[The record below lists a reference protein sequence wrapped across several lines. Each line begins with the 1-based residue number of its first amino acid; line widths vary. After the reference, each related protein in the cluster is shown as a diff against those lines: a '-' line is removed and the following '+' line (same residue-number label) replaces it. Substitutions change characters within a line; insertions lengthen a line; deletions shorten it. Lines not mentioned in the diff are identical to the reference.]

1 MSISSILVIASCI
14 IVAIIVDEI
23 DDSGF
28 TPFVLILF
36 VIVIL
41 CVALVPNNAEET
53 AESLSV
59 NEKYDIAQDF
69 VSYETTENV
78 DTDLAE
84 DTTEENHSL
93 SNTLTKITHL
103 LLKICIGCACIVFV
117 VRIVCTYLI
126 PCSEL
131 LGNSL
136 GGKEETIE
144 ETGKEKSEEVTKE
157 TEKEDKEDDITLEK
171 LATKNSEI
179 KYILWAVEF
188 LDENGMENNIR
199 QLKSYYVSEILKA
212 YAQYKKVKVYGVEEM
227 TKEAKNH
234 YKKIVLIAY
243 NVAQA
248 EVKKAAEKLVLDMDC
263 DAEVCECI
271 YERDGYAPIS
281 DEKNR

>member
-1 MSISSILVIASCI
+1 MSISSILVIAALI
-14 IVAIIVDEI
+14 IAAIIVDEI

-28 TPFVLILF
+28 TPFILILF

-78 DTDLAE
+78 DADLAE

-93 SNTLTKITHL
+93 SNTLTEIIHL
-103 LLKICIGCACIVFV
+103 LLQGWMGCACVIG
-117 VRIVCTYLI
+117 CG
-126 PCSEL
+126 EL
-131 LGNSL
+131 LKKFL
-136 GGKEETIE
+136 GGKEETVE
-144 ETGKEKSEEVTKE
+144 EVKKEKSEEVTKE
-157 TEKEDKEDDITLEK
+157 TEKEDKEDNITLKK